1 MVLGRGTAIRGSL
14 AMGKHQETP
23 IEHFPSLPC
32 PLPALSPPCPVPGN
46 RTGTWKKT
54 AAPHQMFRSPL
65 GADVETE
72 AGDATQGH

>member
-1 MVLGRGTAIRGSL
+1 MVLGQGTAIRGSL

-32 PLPALSPPCPVPGN
+32 PLPAQSPLCPVPGK

-54 AAPHQMFRSPL
+54 AAPRQVSRSPL

-72 AGDATQGH
+72 ARDAAQGH